1 MQTEI
6 ATEICRQ
13 LNATLIRSL
22 GAGAFKHAYLIERG
36 EELFALKVAPVSGDL
51 RARFEREI
59 TALRGCDHPA
69 IAKILASDLV
79 VLGGNEY
86 WIIVEE
92 YLSHGTLTDLA
103 ANTPLSQ
110 EDIRRLGITLAG
122 ALAHLSERKF
132 VHRDIKPANILFRT
146 PPEPVLTDFGIVRM
160 LGEQSLTQD
169 FMAQGPGTPMYA
181 APEQLLN
188 EKCAIDWRTDQFG
201 LALVLAEQLLGHH
214 AYLPDNHSNVRDAVM
229 LVANRQ
235 PLPTGSRDRLAA
247 KGFGCLVKAMS
258 PWPVQRFRRPDEFL
272 RALTGGV

>member
-6 ATEICRQ
+6 AAEVCRQ
-13 LNATLIRSL
+13 LDVALIRSL
-22 GAGAFKHAYLIERG
+22 GNGAFKHAYLIESG
-36 EELFALKVAPVSGDL
+36 GELFALKVASVSGDL
-51 RARFEREI
+51 KARFERE
-59 TALRGCDHPA
+59 TAALRKCEHTA
-69 IAKILASDLV
+69 IAKILASDLMV
-79 VLGGNEY
+79 ASGNEY

-92 YLSHGTLTDLA
+92 YLPNGTLTDLA
-103 ANTPLSQ
+103 AGTPLSQ
-110 EDIRRLGITLAG
+110 DDIRHLGIILAG
-122 ALAHLSERKF
+122 ALAHLFERGF

-146 PPEPVLTDFGIVRM
+146 SAEPVLTDFGIVRM

-214 AYLPDNHSNVRDAVM
+214 AYLPDKHGHVRDAIM
-229 LVANRQ
+229 LVANRRS
-235 PLPTGSRDRLAA
+235 LPVGNRERLAA

-258 PWPVQRFRRPDEFL
+258 PWPVQRFRRPEEFL
-272 RALTGGV
+272 RALIGGI

>member
-6 ATEICRQ
+6 AAEVCKQ

-22 GAGAFKHAYLIERG
+22 GTGAFKHAYLIERG
-36 EELFALKVAPVSGDL
+36 GTQFALKVAPVSGDL

-59 TALRGCDHPA
+59 TALRKCEHPA
-69 IAKILASDLV
+69 IAKIFASDLV
-79 VLGGNEY
+79 VLSGNEY

-92 YLSHGTLTDLA
+92 YLPHGTLTDLA

-110 EDIRRLGITLAG
+110 DDIRHLGITLAG
-122 ALAHLSERKF
+122 ALAHLFERGF

-146 PPEPVLTDFGIVRM
+146 PVEPVLTDFGIVRM

-169 FMAQGPGTPMYA
+169 FMVQGPGTPTYS

-214 AYLPDNHSNVRDAVM
+214 AYLPDIHGHVRDAVT
-229 LVANRQ
+229 LVAKRQSPPTINRE
-235 PLPTGSRDRLAA
+235 RLAS

-258 PWPVQRFRRPDEFL
+258 PWPVQRFRKPEEFI
-272 RALTGGV
+272 RALIEGV